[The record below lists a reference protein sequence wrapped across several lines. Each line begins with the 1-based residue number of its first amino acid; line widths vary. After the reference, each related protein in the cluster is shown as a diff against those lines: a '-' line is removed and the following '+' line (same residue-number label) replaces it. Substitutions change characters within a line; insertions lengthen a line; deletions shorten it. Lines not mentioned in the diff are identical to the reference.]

1 MWAVISILQSYERAP
16 PLTVAPIAV
25 NHMHIKVHHSQG
37 PLKHIKQRVLN
48 VYLTF
53 AGQIL

>member
-1 MWAVISILQSYERAP
+1 MLQNYDGVP

-25 NHMHIKVHHSQG
+25 DHMHIKVDHNQG
-37 PLKHIKQRVLN
+37 PLKHIKLCLPN

-53 AGQIL
+53 AGQI